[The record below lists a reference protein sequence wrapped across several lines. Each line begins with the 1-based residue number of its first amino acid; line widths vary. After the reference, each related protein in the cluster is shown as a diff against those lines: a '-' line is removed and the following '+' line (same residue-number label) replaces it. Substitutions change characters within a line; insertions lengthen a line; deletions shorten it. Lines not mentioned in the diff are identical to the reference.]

1 MAKLKAYTERI
12 RNQLRNKD
20 LLAKRIWMLFSK
32 PFSGLFMKFFSQ
44 SRHFFVLD
52 LGKGSD
58 QALYKL
64 HNYADPSAYARNQK
78 VKTSKKIAQGY
89 DKSWCSEETISL
101 ISSYLV
107 GKRGENE
114 FRGICHGT
122 RVGKEVEW
130 FNTHLPSGSYVFGT
144 DIEPSATKFSNT
156 IEHDFHEIKD
166 EWLDS
171 FDFIYS
177 NSHDHA
183 KDPKK
188 ALGNWLKS
196 LNDNGFVFIEHN
208 RSHGKKFQDDADCW
222 GVETEILPFLLLQ
235 WFKGEAAVVDMIP
248 IKESNAHYV
257 LVIARV

>member
-1 MAKLKAYTERI
+1 MQK
-12 RNQLRNKD
+12 NQ
-20 LLAKRIWMLFSK
+20 
-32 PFSGLFMKFFSQ
+32 Q
-44 SRHFFVLD
+44 
-52 LGKGSD
+52 
-58 QALYKL
+58 
-64 HNYADPSAYARNQK
+64 
-78 VKTSKKIAQGY
+78 VKTFKKIAEGY

-107 GKRGENE
+107 SKRGENE

-130 FNTHLPSGSYVFGT
+130 FNNHLPSGSYVFGT

-156 IEHDFHEIKD
+156 IEHDFHEVKD
-166 EWLDS
+166 EWLDN

-183 KDPKK
+183 KNPKK
-188 ALGNWLKS
+188 AVGNWLKS
-196 LNDNGFVFIEHN
+196 LNDSGVLFLEHN

-222 GVETEILPFLLLQ
+222 GVETEILPFLFLK

-248 IKESNAHYV
+248 VKESNAHYILV
-257 LVIARV
+257 LARV